1 MWNNILDISSIS
13 MKHWKSIVLIYSL
26 QLLLGILVAIMA
38 FQQLDGSIG
47 DSLELDRLALGCDRS
62 IFSDMI
68 NRFPDIISNIQSRF
82 VVSALMFMLLSIF
95 LHAGLL
101 GNIRKR
107 EYSIS
112 AFLRNAK
119 KYFLKFLGVAS
130 ISLLKTLFILAIIWV
145 PFIKYMG
152 NPLETFHSEK
162 SFILT
167 VISLLI
173 LSALLIIV
181 IWLWSILS
189 RYYLIDESRLIEA
202 MKKAWKGL
210 RLNFLRYYLVGICLL
225 ISHVLITWLY
235 TLVVDDW
242 GAEIWYSILGLIV
255 IQQVFSIIRIWVR
268 VFGFAAIDNV
278 AKE

>member
-1 MWNNILDISSIS
+1 

-38 FQQLDGSIG
+38 FQQLDRAIG
-47 DSLELDRLALGCDRS
+47 DSLELDRLALGFDRS

-145 PFIKYMG
+145 PFIEYMG